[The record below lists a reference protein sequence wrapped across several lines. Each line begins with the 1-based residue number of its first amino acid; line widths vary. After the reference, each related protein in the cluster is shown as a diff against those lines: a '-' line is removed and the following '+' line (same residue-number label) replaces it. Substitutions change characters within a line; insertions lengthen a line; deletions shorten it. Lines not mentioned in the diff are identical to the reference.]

1 MKKLIFALM
10 IISISSCSSMSSLK
24 DIDKIEANDTEIL
37 DKNLVDVY
45 NDISRATKFC
55 FANNSATNYNIISNI
70 NDVSGEVMIVTGA
83 ELVSPNIWL
92 VARLKK
98 NGNKTEI
105 KYTAGNSIWKEN
117 IVKMKQWAKG
127 GTDC

>member
-1 MKKLIFALM
+1 
-10 IISISSCSSMSSLK
+10 
-24 DIDKIEANDTEIL
+24 
-37 DKNLVDVY
+37 
-45 NDISRATKFC
+45 
-55 FANNSATNYNIISNI
+55 
-70 NDVSGEVMIVTGA
+70 MIVTGA